1 MRTTAVW
8 ISFPISAID
17 RLDYGVARIELEL
30 MAISSSYHLSAS
42 AQPEEDPPR
51 VAPSRYVA
59 FGTHC
64 DSTFGHVGLTMFLIS
79 LIRSCPWV
87 CLSLLL
93 QTISTIHRFRS
104 PSHPSSACADA
115 IIAVSPLVLPFTP
128 WARSLSPIR
137 HCVFTA
143 TVPRTVSTKMY
154 CTIAFR

>member
-8 ISFPISAID
+8 ISFPIPAID
-17 RLDYGVARIELEL
+17 RLDSGEARIGLEL
-30 MAISSSYHLSAS
+30 MRISSSYHLSAF
-42 AQPEEDPPR
+42 AHPEEDSPR

-64 DSTFGHVGLTMFLIS
+64 HSTFGHVRLTMFLFS

-87 CLSLLL
+87 CLSRLL
-93 QTISTIHRFRS
+93 QTISTIHRFLS
-104 PSHPSSACADA
+104 LSHPSSACADA
-115 IIAVSPLVLPFTP
+115 MIEVSPLVLPFTP

-143 TVPRTVSTKMY
+143 AVPRTVSKMY